1 MEKKNSSKIIIIVLA
16 LVLIGSIAG
25 VLVYYGGTGNK
36 DTGNDKL
43 PEDKVIVENPDSNDE
58 VEGNEKSDSESE
70 DEYVDI
76 AVGKESPDFT
86 LLNLSGEEVSL
97 SDYRG
102 KIVMIN
108 FWATWCGF
116 CKKEMPDMQR
126 LMEENDDIVIL
137 AVDVM
142 EEKSLVE
149 NYINEGGYTFEVV
162 LDEKGLIARDYLVS
176 AFPTS
181 YFVDKDGILL
191 GGVPGM
197 MTWERMNEILTNIR
211 ENE

>member
-1 MEKKNSSKIIIIVLA
+1 MEKKSSSKIIIIGLA
-16 LVLIGSIAG
+16 IVLIGSIIG
-25 VLVYYGGTGNK
+25 GMVYYGGIGKQKTE
-36 DTGNDKL
+36 NDK
-43 PEDKVIVENPDSNDE
+43 PPENNVVSESPSDVEDKTIVDSPSDE
-58 VEGNEKSDSESE
+58 EEREE
-70 DEYVDI
+70 VDI

-86 LLNLSGEEVSL
+86 LLNLYGEEVSL

-108 FWATWCGF
+108 FWATWCGY

-126 LMEENDDIVIL
+126 LIEENDDIVIL

-142 EEKSLVE
+142 EDKKLVE
-149 NYINEGGYTFEVV
+149 DYINEGGYTFEVV
-162 LDEKGLIARDYLVS
+162 LDDKGLIARDYLVS
-176 AFPTS
+176 SFPTS
-181 YFVDKDGILL
+181 YFVDKEGILL

-197 MTWERMNEILTNIR
+197 LTWERMNEILDNIR

>member
-1 MEKKNSSKIIIIVLA
+1 MEKRNSSKMIIIVLA
-16 LVLIGSIAG
+16 IVLIGSIIG
-25 VLVYYGGTGNK
+25 GLVYYGGIGKKSTENH
-36 DTGNDKL
+36 KL
-43 PEDKVIVENPDSNDE
+43 PEDNTIVEAPAGDEELNEDESQVDE
-58 VEGNEKSDSESE
+58 VEDF
-70 DEYVDI
+70 DI

-102 KIVMIN
+102 KTVMIN

-126 LMEENDDIVIL
+126 LSEENEDLVIL

-149 NYINEGGYTFEVV
+149 DYIKEGGYDFEVV
-162 LDEKGLIARDYLVS
+162 LDEKGDVAKDYLVS

-197 MTWERMNEILTNIR
+197 LTWERMNEILDNIR

>member
-1 MEKKNSSKIIIIVLA
+1 MEKRNSSKMIIIVLA
-16 LVLIGSIAG
+16 IVLIGSIIG
-25 VLVYYGGTGNK
+25 GLVYYGGIGEQSTK
-36 DTGNDKL
+36 SPKL
-43 PEDKVIVENPDSNDE
+43 PEDNTIVEAPADDEELSEDESQVDE
-58 VEGNEKSDSESE
+58 VEDF
-70 DEYVDI
+70 DI

-126 LMEENDDIVIL
+126 LSEENDDLVIL

-149 NYINEGGYTFEVV
+149 DYIKEGGYDFEVV
-162 LDEKGLIARDYLVS
+162 LDEKGEVAKNYLVS

-197 MTWERMNEILTNIR
+197 LTWERMNEILDNIK

>member
-1 MEKKNSSKIIIIVLA
+1 MGKNNSSKIIIIVLA
-16 LVLIGSIAG
+16 IVLIGSIIG
-25 VLVYYGGTGNK
+25 GLVYYGCIGKQG
-36 DTGNDKL
+36 TGNDKL
-43 PEDKVIVENPDSNDE
+43 PEDKTIVEAPADEEELSEDESQVDE
-58 VEGNEKSDSESE
+58 VEE
-70 DEYVDI
+70 VDI
-76 AVGKESPDFT
+76 AIGKESPDFT

-126 LMEENDDIVIL
+126 LSEENDDLVIL

-142 EEKSLVE
+142 EEKGLVE
-149 NYINEGGYTFEVV
+149 DYIKEGGYDFEVV
-162 LDEKGLIARDYLVS
+162 LDEKGDVAKDYLVS

-181 YFVDKDGILL
+181 YFVDKEGILL

-197 MTWERMNEILTNIR
+197 LTWERMNEILGNIR

>member
-1 MEKKNSSKIIIIVLA
+1 MEKRNSSKMIIIVLA
-16 LVLIGSIAG
+16 IVLIGSIIG
-25 VLVYYGGTGNK
+25 GLVYYGGIGKQSTK
-36 DTGNDKL
+36 SPKL
-43 PEDKVIVENPDSNDE
+43 PEDNTIVEAPADDEELSEDESQVDE
-58 VEGNEKSDSESE
+58 VEDF
-70 DEYVDI
+70 DI

-126 LMEENDDIVIL
+126 LSEENDDLVIL

-149 NYINEGGYTFEVV
+149 DYIKEGGYDFEVV
-162 LDEKGLIARDYLVS
+162 LDEKGEVAKNYLVS

-197 MTWERMNEILTNIR
+197 LTWERMNEILDNIK

>member
-1 MEKKNSSKIIIIVLA
+1 MEKRNSSKIIIIVLA
-16 LVLIGSIAG
+16 IVLIGGIIG
-25 VLVYYGGTGNK
+25 GLVYYGGLEKGSAE
-36 DTGNDKL
+36 NDKL
-43 PEDKVIVENPDSNDE
+43 PKDETVIDEHLGND
-58 VEGNEKSDSESE
+58 
-70 DEYVDI
+70 DEEQEIELEEEVDI

-102 KIVMIN
+102 KTVMIN

-126 LMEENDDIVIL
+126 LSEENEDLVIL

-149 NYINEGGYTFEVV
+149 DYIKEGGYDFEVV
-162 LDEKGLIARDYLVS
+162 LDEKGEVAKNYLVS

-197 MTWERMNEILTNIR
+197 LTWERMNEILDNIK